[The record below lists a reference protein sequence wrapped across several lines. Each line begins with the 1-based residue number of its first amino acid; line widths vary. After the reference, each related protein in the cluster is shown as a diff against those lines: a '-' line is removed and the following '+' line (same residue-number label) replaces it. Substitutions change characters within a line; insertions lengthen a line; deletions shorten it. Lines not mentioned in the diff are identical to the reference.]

1 MCPLPLPLLPQSAD
15 LSSNGLIVDEVSKVH
30 GGSPG
35 VILIEDAGAAE
46 LCLLPLGH
54 GQLVPRDLWSGVR
67 GPCPCPAARSSWK
80 GAESMDLSF
89 PVHAHPHRDVTLV
102 CSHFPAHPTSHLVGG
117 PTHFVFFKDTVLG

>member
-54 GQLVPRDLWSGVR
+54 GQLVPRDALVR
-67 GPCPCPAARSSWK
+67 GPWS
-80 GAESMDLSF
+80 LS
-89 PVHAHPHRDVTLV
+89 LS
-102 CSHFPAHPTSHLVGG
+102 CSLIIMEGS
-117 PTHFVFFKDTVLG
+117 